1 MAGYLHVARLFL
13 DWHAGDGDLD
23 LDRLNP
29 AGVIDFVLAQTRNRR
44 VGSAKYVVC
53 GLRALLRYLY
63 VDGRIDL
70 ELAAVVPK
78 VAGWRLAGLPT
89 GLASRGDRASPGEL
103 RSAHDLWTE
112 GFAVLTLLARL
123 GLRAGEV
130 AAGAAATSTGDAA
143 RWPSRQGQSRGAIA
157 DPRRRG

>member
-1 MAGYLHVARLFL
+1 M
-13 DWHAGDGDLD
+13 
-23 LDRLNP
+23 
-29 AGVIDFVLAQTRNRR
+29 LAQTRNRR

-89 GLASRGDRASPGEL
+89 GLAVAEKQGHRATADSGI
-103 RSAHDLWTE
+103 
-112 GFAVLTLLARL
+112 FARNQTLAFLYAFGPPANWVTLVL
-123 GLRAGEV
+123 
-130 AAGAAATSTGDAA
+130 
-143 RWPSRQGQSRGAIA
+143 
-157 DPRRRG
+157 